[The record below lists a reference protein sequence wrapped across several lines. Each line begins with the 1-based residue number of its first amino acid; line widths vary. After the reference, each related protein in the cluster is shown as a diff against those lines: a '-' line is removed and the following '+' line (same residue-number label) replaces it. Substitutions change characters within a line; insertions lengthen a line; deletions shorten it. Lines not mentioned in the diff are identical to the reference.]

1 MTTVGLLH
9 PGEMGAAIGAVLL
22 GCGHDVRWAS
32 EGRSDATA
40 RRAEVAGLVD
50 VGSVDQLAASD
61 VILSVCPPHAAV
73 QVAQSVAGFD
83 GIYVDANAVSPATA
97 RSIASAFARPVDGG
111 IIGGPP
117 RIPGATRLY
126 LSGPEAA
133 TIAELFSE
141 TALEARV
148 ISKDIG
154 QASALKMVYAA
165 WSKGTAAM
173 LLAIRAVARAHGVD
187 DALVDEWRESIP
199 ELPEQS
205 ARAARSAG
213 AKGWRWV
220 AEMQEIAATF
230 AAVDLPDGFHEAA
243 AQIFRLTVRADD
255 ATVDDIVDAL
265 TVGSSRVE
273 PTAL

>member
-1 MTTVGLLH
+1 
-9 PGEMGAAIGAVLL
+9 MGAAVGAVLR
-22 GCGHDVRWAS
+22 GRGHDVRWAS
-32 EGRSDATA
+32 AGRSDATA
-40 RRAEVAGLVD
+40 SRAEAAGLVD
-50 VGSVDQLAASD
+50 VGSVDELAGSD

-73 QVAQSVAGFD
+73 QVSLGVAGFG

-111 IIGGPP
+111 IVGGPP
-117 RIPGATRLY
+117 RISGKTRLY

-133 TIAELFSE
+133 TVAELFAD
-141 TALEARV
+141 TALEPRV
-148 ISKDIG
+148 LSKDIG

-173 LLAIRAVARAHGVD
+173 LLAIRAVAQAHGVD

-199 ELPEQS
+199 ELPERS
-205 ARAARSAG
+205 AQAARSAG

-230 AAVDLPDGFHEAA
+230 AAADLPDGFHEAA
-243 AQIFRLTVRADD
+243 AEVFRRTARADG
-255 ATVDDIVDAL
+255 ATVDDIVHAL
-265 TVGSSRVE
+265 TVRSSQVE
-273 PTAL
+273 PTAP

>member
-1 MTTVGLLH
+1 MLH

-22 GCGHDVRWAS
+22 GRGHDVRWAS

-40 RRAEVAGLVD
+40 RRAEAAGLVD
-50 VGSVDQLAASD
+50 VGSVDQLAGSD
-61 VILSVCPPHAAV
+61 VILSVCPPHVAV

-97 RSIASAFARPVDGG
+97 QSIASGFARPVDGG

-117 RIPGATRLY
+117 RVFGTTRLY

-133 TIAELFSE
+133 TVAELFAD
-141 TALEARV
+141 TALEPRV
-148 ISKDIG
+148 ISDDVG

-243 AQIFRLTVRADD
+243 AQVFRLTVRADD
-255 ATVDDIVDAL
+255 ATVDDIVHAL
-265 TVGSSRVE
+265 TARSSQPRHSPGVR
-273 PTAL
+273 AC